1 MDNINQIFY
10 LMFASFAF
18 AIALNA
24 YLDYRTQNLRSDIKV
39 YWMVAMSLFVVASLC
54 YATGSFGL
62 PIFLFFGSTFLGF
75 SLLTVVYLFRS
86 ISIRLTRLWV
96 LSGVGLILIF
106 IMLLGYLLATQA
118 PYLYRLLTVSTM
130 LFTLTLWQIREVRRA
145 RKVDTSIHLRFIEY
159 LLFSLIVLIVFR
171 IITAADPKY
180 DGVNYLFEE
189 TSAALFVRLTLS
201 ASYLLLFFFIN
212 NYFYEKLLMGER
224 NALAQLSEKK
234 TELQNTVKEN
244 EEIKHLLEERESLI
258 KSLMRSN
265 KTAATGALS
274 ASIAHELNQPLGASN
289 LNIQFLKRKLE
300 QGELSADTLKELFT
314 ALELDNN
321 RASSIVRSL
330 RSIFTDE
337 KVAVECANLTTLIE
351 SILVIVRPE
360 LRAKQIQLELN
371 LPATLRAPVRQTEIQ
386 QVILNLVNNAIQ
398 SLEGSDQQDKRITIE
413 GASDINCMQIAIT
426 DNGAGVSPEIQ
437 AELFSILSSAKKTG
451 MGLGLWLCQHI
462 IARHGGR
469 IWYEDAPQGGARFCI
484 ELPQSSF

>member
-1 MDNINQIFY
+1 MQNINQIFY
-10 LMFASFAF
+10 LMFACFAF
-18 AIALNA
+18 AMTLNA

-96 LSGVGLILIF
+96 LSGVGLILMF

-413 GASDINCMQIAIT
+413 GASDIHCMQIAIT

-484 ELPQSSF
+484 ELPHSSF

>member
-1 MDNINQIFY
+1 MSNLNQIFY
-10 LMFASFAF
+10 LMFAVFALG
-18 AIALNA
+18 IALNA
-24 YLDYRTQNLRSDIKV
+24 YADFHNQKIRSDIKV
-39 YWMVAMSLFVVASLC
+39 YWIVAMTLIVISSLS
-54 YATGSFGL
+54 YAIGSFGL
-62 PIFLFFGSTFLGF
+62 PLFLFLGSAFLAY
-75 SLLTVVYLFRS
+75 SLLTAGYLFRG
-86 ISIRLTRLWV
+86 ISRTLTRQYVAVSASLV
-96 LSGVGLILIF
+96 FGF
-106 IMLLGYLLATQA
+106 IALLGYFLATQA
-118 PYLYRLLTVSTM
+118 PYLYRLLTVSI
-130 LFTLTLWQIREVRRA
+130 LLLLLTLWQIWEILQA
-145 RKVDTSIHLRFIEY
+145 KKVDSSIHLRFIQF
-159 LLFSLIVLIVFR
+159 LLFGLIALIVFR
-171 IITAADPKY
+171 IITATDPKY

-212 NYFYEKLLMGER
+212 NYFYEKLLLGER

-234 TELQNTVKEN
+234 TELQSTVQEN
-244 EEIKHLLEERESLI
+244 EQIKSLLNERDSLI

-300 QGELSADTLKELFT
+300 QGELSVDTQKELFA
-314 ALELDNN
+314 ALEVDNN

-337 KVAVECANLTTLIE
+337 KAAVECANLSTLIE

-371 LPATLRAPVRQTEIQ
+371 LPAALHAPVRQTEIQ

-398 SLEGSDQQDKRITIE
+398 SLEGSDQQEKRITIE
-413 GASDINCMQIAIT
+413 GKSDVHCMQIAIT

-437 AELFSILSSAKKTG
+437 ADLFTILSSAKKTG

-484 ELPQSSF
+484 ELPQSNF

>member
-1 MDNINQIFY
+1 MQIINQILY
-10 LMFASFAF
+10 LMFAVFAF

-24 YLDYRTQNLRSDIKV
+24 YLDYRTQNIRSDIKV
-39 YWMVAMSLFVVASLC
+39 YWMVAMILFVIACLC
-54 YATGSFGL
+54 YTAGSSGL

-75 SLLTVVYLFRS
+75 SLLTVIYLFHS
-86 ISIRLTRLWV
+86 ISIALTRQYA
-96 LSGVGLILIF
+96 LSGIGLVVLFVI
-106 IMLLGYLLATQA
+106 LLGYLLATQA
-118 PYLYRLLTVSTM
+118 PYVYRLLTVSAM
-130 LFTLTLWQIREVRRA
+130 LFTLTLWQIREVRQA
-145 RKVDTSIHLRFIEY
+145 RKREPSIHLRFIQY
-159 LLFSLIVLIVFR
+159 LLIGLIVLIVFR
-171 IITAADPKY
+171 TITATDPKY

-212 NYFYEKLLMGER
+212 NYFYEKLLLGER
-224 NALAQLSEKK
+224 SALAQLGEKK
-234 TELQNTVKEN
+234 TELQNSVQEN
-244 EEIKHLLEERESLI
+244 EQIKSLLTERESLI

-300 QGELSADTLKELFT
+300 QGELSVDTQKELFA
-314 ALELDNN
+314 ALEIDNN
-321 RASSIVRSL
+321 RASAIVRSL

-337 KVAVECANLTTLIE
+337 KVALECSNLSALIE

-360 LRAKQIQLELN
+360 LRAKQIQLELK
-371 LPATLRAPVRQTEIQ
+371 LPAALQAPVRQTEIQ

-398 SLEGSDQQDKRITIE
+398 SLEGPDQKEKRITIE
-413 GASDINCMQIAIT
+413 GVSDINCLRITIT

-437 AELFSILSSAKKTG
+437 AELFSILSSAKKKG

-484 ELPQSSF
+484 ELPQSRF

>member
-1 MDNINQIFY
+1 MQNINQIFY
-10 LMFASFAF
+10 LMFAVFAF

-39 YWMVAMSLFVVASLC
+39 YWMIAMVLFVIACLC
-54 YATGSFGL
+54 YTAGSFGL

-75 SLLTVVYLFRS
+75 SLLTAVYLFRS
-86 ISIRLTRLWV
+86 ISITLTRQYT
-96 LSGVGLILIF
+96 LSGIGLVAMF
-106 IMLLGYLLATQA
+106 VMLLGYLLATQA
-118 PYLYRLLTVSTM
+118 PYLYRLLTVSSM
-130 LFTLTLWQIREVRRA
+130 LFTLTLWQIREIRQA
-145 RKVDTSIHLRFIEY
+145 RKQDTSIHLRFIEY

-171 IITAADPKY
+171 IITATDPKY
-180 DGVNYLFEE
+180 DGVNYFFEE

-201 ASYLLLFFFIN
+201 SSYLLLFFFIN
-212 NYFYEKLLMGER
+212 NYFYEKLLLGER
-224 NALAQLSEKK
+224 NALAQLGEKK

-244 EEIKHLLEERESLI
+244 EEIKHLLQERESLI

-300 QGELSADTLKELFT
+300 QGDLSADTQKELFA

-337 KVAVECANLTTLIE
+337 KAAVECANLSTLIE

-360 LRAKQIQLELN
+360 MRAKQIQLELK
-371 LPATLRAPVRQTEIQ
+371 LPAALYAPVRQTEIQ

-398 SLEGSDQQDKRITIE
+398 SLEGSDQKEKRITIE
-413 GASDINCMQIAIT
+413 GKSDINCMQITVA

-437 AELFSILSSAKKTG
+437 ADLFTILNSAKKTG

-462 IARHGGR
+462 IGRHGGR
-469 IWYEDAPQGGARFCI
+469 IRYEDAPQGGARFCI
-484 ELPQSSF
+484 ELPQSNF

>member
-1 MDNINQIFY
+1 MQIINQILY
-10 LMFASFAF
+10 LMFAVFAF

-24 YLDYRTQNLRSDIKV
+24 YLDYRTQNIRSDIKV
-39 YWMVAMSLFVVASLC
+39 YWMVAMILFVIACLC
-54 YATGSFGL
+54 YTAGSSGL

-75 SLLTVVYLFRS
+75 SLLTVIYLFHS
-86 ISIRLTRLWV
+86 ISIALTRQYA
-96 LSGVGLILIF
+96 LSGIGLVVLFVI
-106 IMLLGYLLATQA
+106 LLGYLLATQA
-118 PYLYRLLTVSTM
+118 PYVYRLLTVSAM
-130 LFTLTLWQIREVRRA
+130 LFTLTLWQIREVRQA
-145 RKVDTSIHLRFIEY
+145 RKLEPSIHLRFIQY
-159 LLFSLIVLIVFR
+159 LLFGLIVLIVFR
-171 IITAADPKY
+171 TITATDPKY

-212 NYFYEKLLMGER
+212 NYFYEKLLLGER
-224 NALAQLSEKK
+224 SALAQLGEKK
-234 TELQNTVKEN
+234 TELQNSVQEN
-244 EEIKHLLEERESLI
+244 EQIKSLLTERESLI

-300 QGELSADTLKELFT
+300 QGELSVDTQKELFA
-314 ALELDNN
+314 ALEIDNN
-321 RASSIVRSL
+321 RASAIVRSL

-337 KVAVECANLTTLIE
+337 KVALECSNLSALIE

-360 LRAKQIQLELN
+360 LRAKQIQLELK
-371 LPATLRAPVRQTEIQ
+371 LPAALQAPVRQTEIQ

-398 SLEGSDQQDKRITIE
+398 SLEGPDQKEKRITIE
-413 GASDINCMQIAIT
+413 GVSDINCLRITIT

-437 AELFSILSSAKKTG
+437 AELFSILSSAKKKG

-484 ELPQSSF
+484 ELPQSRF

>member
-1 MDNINQIFY
+1 MGNLNQIFY
-10 LMFASFAF
+10 LMFAVFALG
-18 AIALNA
+18 IALNA
-24 YLDYRTQNLRSDIKV
+24 YADFHNQKIRSDIKV
-39 YWMVAMSLFVVASLC
+39 YWIVAMTLIVISSLS
-54 YATGSFGL
+54 YALGSFGL
-62 PIFLFFGSTFLGF
+62 PLFLFLGSAFLAY
-75 SLLTVVYLFRS
+75 SLLTAGYLFRS
-86 ISIRLTRLWV
+86 IRQPLTRQLVVASNGLV
-96 LSGVGLILIF
+96 LMF
-106 IMLLGYLLATQA
+106 IGLLGYLLAIQA
-118 PYLYRLLTVSTM
+118 PYLYRLLTVSF
-130 LFTLTLWQIREVRRA
+130 LLLLLTLWQIWEIMQA
-145 RKVDTSIHLRFIEY
+145 KKVDTSIHLRFIQY
-159 LLFSLIVLIVFR
+159 LLFGLIVLIVFR
-171 IITAADPKY
+171 IITATDPKY
-180 DGVNYLFEE
+180 DGVNYFFEE

-212 NYFYEKLLMGER
+212 NYFYDKLLMGER

-234 TELQNTVKEN
+234 TELQNSVREN
-244 EEIKHLLEERESLI
+244 EEIKHLLQERESLI

-300 QGELSADTLKELFT
+300 QGDLSIDTQKELFA
-314 ALELDNN
+314 ALEFDNI

-337 KVAVECANLTTLIE
+337 KVAVECTNLSALIE

-360 LRAKQIQLELN
+360 LRAKQIQLEMN
-371 LPATLRAPVRQTEIQ
+371 LPASLQAPVRQTEIQ

-398 SLEGSDQQDKRITIE
+398 SLEGSHQKEKRITIE
-413 GASDINCMQIAIT
+413 GKSDIHCMQITVA
-426 DNGAGVSPEIQ
+426 DNGPGVSPEIQ
-437 AELFSILSSAKKTG
+437 EDLFTILSSAKKTG

>member
-1 MDNINQIFY
+1 MR
-10 LMFASFAF
+10 LG
-18 AIALNA
+18 L
-24 YLDYRTQNLRSDIKV
+24 LVYR
-39 YWMVAMSLFVVASLC
+39 YFC
-54 YATGSFGL
+54 
-62 PIFLFFGSTFLGF
+62 FFGSTFLAF
-75 SLLTVVYLFRS
+75 SLLTAGYLFRS
-86 ISIRLTRLWV
+86 ISRPLTRYWV
-96 LSGVGLILIF
+96 VSSIGMVIVF
-106 IMLLGYLLATQA
+106 IALLGYLLAIQA
-118 PYLYRLLTVSTM
+118 PYLYRLLTVSFL
-130 LFTLTLWQIREVRRA
+130 LFALTVWQIWEIGQA
-145 RKVDTSIHLRFIEY
+145 KKVDSSIHLRFIQY
-159 LLFSLIVLIVFR
+159 LLFGLIVLIAFR
-171 IITAADPKY
+171 IITATDPKY

-244 EEIKHLLEERESLI
+244 DEIKRLLQERESLI

-300 QGELSADTLKELFT
+300 QGELSTDIQKELFA
-314 ALELDNN
+314 ALETDNN

-337 KVAVECANLTTLIE
+337 KTAVECANLSALIE

-360 LRAKQIQLELN
+360 LRVKQIQLELTSP
-371 LPATLRAPVRQTEIQ
+371 PALYAPVRQTEIQ

-398 SLEGSDQQDKRITIE
+398 SLDGSDQKEKRITIE
-413 GASDINCMQIAIT
+413 GTSDINCMQIAIT
-426 DNGAGVSPEIQ
+426 DNGAGVSPAIQ
-437 AELFSILSSAKKTG
+437 ADLFTILSSAKKTG

-469 IWYEDAPQGGARFCI
+469 IWYEDAPQGGARFCFD
-484 ELPQSSF
+484 LPQSNF

>member
-1 MDNINQIFY
+1 
-10 LMFASFAF
+10 MFAVFAS

-24 YLDYRTQNLRSDIKV
+24 YIDFRKQNIRSVIKV
-39 YWMVAMSLFVVASLC
+39 YWIIAMTLIVISSLS
-54 YATGSFGL
+54 YAIGSFGL
-62 PIFLFFGSTFLGF
+62 PVFLFFGSAFLIS
-75 SLLTVVYLFRS
+75 SLLTVGYLLRS
-86 ISIRLTRLWV
+86 ISRTLTRQWIAV
-96 LSGVGLILIF
+96 SACLILALIVF
-106 IMLLGYLLATQA
+106 LGYLLAIQV
-118 PYLYRLLTVSTM
+118 PYLYRLLTVAFI
-130 LFTLTLWQIREVRRA
+130 LLALTVWQIWEVHQTK
-145 RKVDTSIHLRFIEY
+145 KVDNSIHLRFIQY
-159 LLFSLIVLIVFR
+159 LLFGLIVLIVFR
-171 IITAADPKY
+171 ILTATDPQY

-212 NYFYEKLLMGER
+212 NYFYDKLLVGER

-234 TELQNTVKEN
+234 AELKNTVKEN
-244 EEIKHLLEERESLI
+244 EEIKHLLQERESLI

-274 ASIAHELNQPLGASN
+274 ASIAHELNQPLGASK
-289 LNIQFLKRKLE
+289 LNIQFLKHKLE
-300 QGELSADTLKELFT
+300 QGELDANTQKELFA

-337 KVAVECANLTTLIE
+337 KAAVECANLSSLIE

-360 LRAKQIQLELN
+360 LRAKKIQLELK
-371 LPATLRAPVRQTEIQ
+371 LPAALHAPVRKTEIQ

-398 SLEGSDQQDKRITIE
+398 SLEPSDQKEKRITIE
-413 GASDINCMQIAIT
+413 GTSDVHCMQIVIT
-426 DNGAGVSPEIQ
+426 DNGAGVSPDIK
-437 AELFSILSSAKKTG
+437 ADLFTILSSAKKTG

-484 ELPQSSF
+484 ELPQTSF

>member
-1 MDNINQIFY
+1 MVIVF
-10 LMFASFAF
+10 
-18 AIALNA
+18 IA
-24 YLDYRTQNLRSDIKV
+24 
-39 YWMVAMSLFVVASLC
+39 
-54 YATGSFGL
+54 
-62 PIFLFFGSTFLGF
+62 
-75 SLLTVVYLFRS
+75 
-86 ISIRLTRLWV
+86 
-96 LSGVGLILIF
+96 
-106 IMLLGYLLATQA
+106 LLGYLLAIQA
-118 PYLYRLLTVSTM
+118 PYLYRLLTVSFL
-130 LFTLTLWQIREVRRA
+130 LFALTVWQIWEIGQA
-145 RKVDTSIHLRFIEY
+145 KKVDSSIHLRFIQY
-159 LLFSLIVLIVFR
+159 LLFGLIVLIAFR
-171 IITAADPKY
+171 IITATDPKY

-224 NALAQLSEKK
+224 TALAQLSEKK

-244 EEIKHLLEERESLI
+244 EEIKHLLQERESLI

-300 QGELSADTLKELFT
+300 QGELSADIQKELFA
-314 ALELDNN
+314 ALETDNN

-337 KVAVECANLTTLIE
+337 KTAVECANLSALIE

-360 LRAKQIQLELN
+360 LRAKQIQLELT
-371 LPATLRAPVRQTEIQ
+371 LPPALYATVRQTEIQ

-398 SLEGSDQQDKRITIE
+398 SLEGSDQKEKRITIE
-413 GASDINCMQIAIT
+413 GTSDINCMQIAIT
-426 DNGAGVSPEIQ
+426 DNGAGVSPAIQ
-437 AELFSILSSAKKTG
+437 ADLFTILSSAKKTG

-469 IWYEDAPQGGARFCI
+469 IWYEDAPQGGARFCFD
-484 ELPQSSF
+484 LPQSNF

>member
-1 MDNINQIFY
+1 M
-10 LMFASFAF
+10 LLA
-18 AIALNA
+18 
-24 YLDYRTQNLRSDIKV
+24 
-39 YWMVAMSLFVVASLC
+39 
-54 YATGSFGL
+54 
-62 PIFLFFGSTFLGF
+62 
-75 SLLTVVYLFRS
+75 LTV
-86 ISIRLTRLWV
+86 
-96 LSGVGLILIF
+96 
-106 IMLLGYLLATQA
+106 
-118 PYLYRLLTVSTM
+118 
-130 LFTLTLWQIREVRRA
+130 WQIWEIRQA
-145 RKVDTSIHLRFIEY
+145 KKVDPSIHLRFIQY
-159 LLFSLIVLIVFR
+159 LLFGLIVLIVFR
-171 IITAADPKY
+171 ILTATDPKY

-234 TELQNTVKEN
+234 AELQNTVKEN
-244 EEIKHLLEERESLI
+244 EQIKNLLTERESLI

-300 QGELSADTLKELFT
+300 QGELSADTQKELFT
-314 ALELDNN
+314 ALEIDNN

-337 KVAVECANLTTLIE
+337 KAAVECANLSALIE

-360 LRAKQIQLELN
+360 MRAKQIQLELK
-371 LPATLRAPVRQTEIQ
+371 LPAALHAPVRQTEIQ

-398 SLEGSDQQDKRITIE
+398 SLEGSDQQEKRITIE
-413 GASDINCMQIAIT
+413 GSSDVNCMQIAIT

-437 AELFSILSSAKKTG
+437 EDLFTILSSAKKTG

-462 IARHGGR
+462 IGRHGGR

-484 ELPQSSF
+484 ELPQSNF

>member
-1 MDNINQIFY
+1 MQNINQIFY
-10 LMFASFAF
+10 SMFAVFAF
-18 AIALNA
+18 GIALNA
-24 YLDYRTQNLRSDIKV
+24 YVDFRNQSIRSDVKV
-39 YWMVAMSLFVVASLC
+39 YWIVAMTLIVISSIS
-54 YATGSFGL
+54 YAIGSFGL
-62 PIFLFFGSTFLGF
+62 PMFLFFGSAFLAF
-75 SLLTVVYLFRS
+75 SLLTAGYLFRS
-86 ISIRLTRLWV
+86 IGRTLTHQYVAVSACLV
-96 LSGVGLILIF
+96 LVF
-106 IMLLGYLLATQA
+106 IGLLGYFLATQS
-118 PYLYRLLTVSTM
+118 PYLYRLLTVSI
-130 LFTLTLWQIREVRRA
+130 LLLLLTLWQIWEILRA
-145 RKVDTSIHLRFIEY
+145 KKVDYSIHLRFIQY
-159 LLFSLIVLIVFR
+159 LLIGLIALIVFR
-171 IITAADPKY
+171 IITATDPKY

-212 NYFYEKLLMGER
+212 NYFYEKLLLGER
-224 NALAQLSEKK
+224 SALAQLGEKK
-234 TELQNTVKEN
+234 TELQNSVQEN
-244 EEIKHLLEERESLI
+244 EQIKGLLIERESLI

-300 QGELSADTLKELFT
+300 QGDLCADTQKELFA

-337 KVAVECANLTTLIE
+337 KAAVECSNLTTLIE

-371 LPATLRAPVRQTEIQ
+371 LPTALHAPVRQTEIQ

-398 SLEGSDQQDKRITIE
+398 SLEGSDQKEKRITIE
-413 GASDINCMQIAIT
+413 GASDINCMQITIT

-484 ELPQSSF
+484 ELPQSNF

>member
-1 MDNINQIFY
+1 MQNINQIFY
-10 LMFASFAF
+10 LMFAVFALG
-18 AIALNA
+18 IALNA
-24 YLDYRTQNLRSDIKV
+24 YADFHTQKMRSDVKV
-39 YWMVAMSLFVVASLC
+39 YWIISMTLIVISSLS
-54 YATGSFGL
+54 YAIGSFGL
-62 PIFLFFGSTFLGF
+62 PLFLFLGSAFLAF
-75 SLLTVVYLFRS
+75 SLLAAGYLFRS
-86 ISIRLTRLWV
+86 ISRALTRQWV
-96 LSGVGLILIF
+96 IGSISLILMF
-106 IMLLGYLLATQA
+106 IALLGCLLAVQA
-118 PYLYRLLTVSTM
+118 PYLYRLLTVSFM
-130 LFTLTLWQIREVRRA
+130 LLTLTVWQIWEIRQA
-145 RKVDTSIHLRFIEY
+145 KQFDPSIHLRFIQY
-159 LLFSLIVLIVFR
+159 LLFGLIVLIVFR

-180 DGVNYLFEE
+180 DGVQYLFEE

-244 EEIKHLLEERESLI
+244 EEIKHLLQERESLI

-300 QGELSADTLKELFT
+300 QGELSVDTQKELFA
-314 ALELDNN
+314 ALEIDNN
-321 RASSIVRSL
+321 RASAIVRSL

-337 KVAVECANLTTLIE
+337 KAAVECANLSALIE

-360 LRAKQIQLELN
+360 LRAKQIQLELK
-371 LPATLRAPVRQTEIQ
+371 LPAALHAPVRQTEIQ

-398 SLEGSDQQDKRITIE
+398 SLEGSDQQEKRITIE
-413 GASDINCMQIAIT
+413 GTSDVHCMRIAIT

-437 AELFSILSSAKKTG
+437 ADLFSILSSAKKTG

-469 IWYEDAPQGGARFCI
+469 IWYEDAPQGGARFFI

>member
-1 MDNINQIFY
+1 MQNINQIFY
-10 LMFASFAF
+10 LMFAVFALG
-18 AIALNA
+18 IALNA
-24 YLDYRTQNLRSDIKV
+24 YADFHNQKIRSDVKV
-39 YWMVAMSLFVVASLC
+39 YWIVSMTFIVLSSLS
-54 YATGSFGL
+54 YALGSFGL
-62 PIFLFFGSTFLGF
+62 PLFLFFGSTFLAF
-75 SLLTVVYLFRS
+75 SLLTAGYLFRS
-86 ISIRLTRLWV
+86 ISRRLTRPWV
-96 LSGVGLILIF
+96 AVSTCLILVLIAF
-106 IMLLGYLLATQA
+106 LGYLLAIQA
-118 PYLYRLLTVSTM
+118 PYLYRLLTVAFM
-130 LFTLTLWQIREVRRA
+130 LLALTVWQIWEIRQA
-145 RKVDTSIHLRFIEY
+145 KKVDPSIHLRFIQY
-159 LLFSLIVLIVFR
+159 LLFGLIVLIVFR
-171 IITAADPKY
+171 IITATDPTY

-212 NYFYEKLLMGER
+212 NYFYDKLLVGER

-244 EEIKHLLEERESLI
+244 QEIKYLLQERESLI

-274 ASIAHELNQPLGASN
+274 ASIAHELNQPLGASK

-300 QGELSADTLKELFT
+300 QGELDADTQKELFA

-330 RSIFTDE
+330 CSIFTDE
-337 KVAVECANLTTLIE
+337 KTAVECANLSSLIE

-360 LRAKQIQLELN
+360 LRSKQIQLQLD
-371 LPATLRAPVRQTEIQ
+371 LPAALHAPVRQTEIQ

-398 SLEGSDQQDKRITIE
+398 SLEGSDQLDKLISIE
-413 GASDINCMQIAIT
+413 GTSSIHCIQIVIT
-426 DNGAGVSPEIQ
+426 DNGAGVSPDIQ
-437 AELFSILSSAKKTG
+437 ADLFTILSSAKKTG

-469 IWYEDAPQGGARFCI
+469 ISYEDAPQGGARFCI
-484 ELPQSSF
+484 ELPQTSF

>member
-1 MDNINQIFY
+1 MQNINQIFY
-10 LMFASFAF
+10 LMFAVFALG
-18 AIALNA
+18 IALNA
-24 YLDYRTQNLRSDIKV
+24 YADFHNQKIRSDVKV
-39 YWMVAMSLFVVASLC
+39 YWIVSMTFIVLSSLS
-54 YATGSFGL
+54 YALGSFGL
-62 PIFLFFGSTFLGF
+62 PLFLFFGSTFLAF
-75 SLLTVVYLFRS
+75 SLLTAGYLFRS
-86 ISIRLTRLWV
+86 ISRTLTRPWV
-96 LSGVGLILIF
+96 AVSTCLILVLIAF
-106 IMLLGYLLATQA
+106 LGYLLAIQA
-118 PYLYRLLTVSTM
+118 PYLYRLLTVAFM
-130 LFTLTLWQIREVRRA
+130 LLALTVWQIWEIRQA
-145 RKVDTSIHLRFIEY
+145 KKVDPSIHLRFIQY
-159 LLFSLIVLIVFR
+159 LLFGLIVLIVFR
-171 IITAADPKY
+171 IITATDPTY

-212 NYFYEKLLMGER
+212 NYFYDKLLVGER

-244 EEIKHLLEERESLI
+244 QEIKYLLQERESLI

-274 ASIAHELNQPLGASN
+274 ASIAHELNQPLGASK

-300 QGELSADTLKELFT
+300 QGELDADTQKELFA

-337 KVAVECANLTTLIE
+337 KTAVECANLSSLIE

-360 LRAKQIQLELN
+360 LRSKQIQLQLD
-371 LPATLRAPVRQTEIQ
+371 LPAALHAPVRQTEIQ

-398 SLEGSDQQDKRITIE
+398 SLEGSDQLDKLISIE
-413 GASDINCMQIAIT
+413 GTSSIHCIQIVIT
-426 DNGAGVSPEIQ
+426 DNGAGVSPGIQ
-437 AELFSILSSAKKTG
+437 ADLFTILSSAKKTG

-469 IWYEDAPQGGARFCI
+469 ISYEDAPQGGARFCI
-484 ELPQSSF
+484 ELPQTSF

>member
-1 MDNINQIFY
+1 MQNINQIFY
-10 LMFASFAF
+10 LMFAVFALG
-18 AIALNA
+18 IALNA
-24 YLDYRTQNLRSDIKV
+24 YADFHNQKMRSDVKV
-39 YWMVAMSLFVVASLC
+39 YWIISMTLIVISSLS
-54 YATGSFGL
+54 YAIGSFGL
-62 PIFLFFGSTFLGF
+62 PLFLFLGSAFLAF
-75 SLLTVVYLFRS
+75 SLLAAGYLFRS
-86 ISIRLTRLWV
+86 ISRALTRQWV
-96 LSGVGLILIF
+96 IGSISLILMF
-106 IMLLGYLLATQA
+106 IALLGCLLAVQA
-118 PYLYRLLTVSTM
+118 PYLYRLLTVSFM
-130 LFTLTLWQIREVRRA
+130 LLTLTVWQIWEIRQA
-145 RKVDTSIHLRFIEY
+145 KQFDPSIHLRFIQY
-159 LLFSLIVLIVFR
+159 LLFGLIVLIVFR

-180 DGVNYLFEE
+180 DGVQYLFEE

-212 NYFYEKLLMGER
+212 NYFYEKLLLGER

-234 TELQNTVKEN
+234 TQLQNTVKEN
-244 EEIKHLLEERESLI
+244 EEIKHLLQERESLI

-300 QGELSADTLKELFT
+300 QGELSVDTQKELFA
-314 ALELDNN
+314 ALEIDNN
-321 RASSIVRSL
+321 RASAIVRSL

-337 KVAVECANLTTLIE
+337 KAAVECANLSALIE

-360 LRAKQIQLELN
+360 LRAKQIQLELK
-371 LPATLRAPVRQTEIQ
+371 LPAALHAPVRQTEIQ

-398 SLEGSDQQDKRITIE
+398 SLEGSDQREKRITIE
-413 GASDINCMQIAIT
+413 GAIDVHCMRIAIT

-437 AELFSILSSAKKTG
+437 ADLFSILSSAKKTG

-462 IARHGGR
+462 IARHGGC
-469 IWYEDAPQGGARFCI
+469 IWYEDAPQGGARFFI